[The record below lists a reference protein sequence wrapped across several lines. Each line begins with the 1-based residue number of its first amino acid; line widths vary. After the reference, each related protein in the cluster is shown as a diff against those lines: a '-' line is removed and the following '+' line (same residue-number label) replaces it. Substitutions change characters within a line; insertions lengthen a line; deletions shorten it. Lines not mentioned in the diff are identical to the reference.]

1 MIGIIGG
8 TSLLKA
14 DIMWGAR
21 DRTVKNKFGSVYLF
35 EGKDFIFIPRHGKGR
50 TIPPHM
56 INHKAN
62 ILALQEL
69 ECEFIIGINSVGSLK
84 KKIRPGSILIP
95 DDYINPWNIQTYY
108 DTTIVHIT
116 PALDDSLRKLIL
128 RTAKSQGIDVIG
140 KGIYL
145 QTIGPRLETKA
156 EVKFFQG
163 IADVVGMTMAS
174 EATLSRELN
183 LQYASICTVDNF
195 CHGIFEEP
203 LDFEKVVEE
212 VSEDRNNLMKLI
224 TAVIKELNRE

>member
-1 MIGIIGG
+1 M
-8 TSLLKA
+8 KA
-14 DIMWGAR
+14 DVMWDAR
-21 DRTVKNKFGSVYLF
+21 DRVVKNKFGSVYLF
-35 EGKDFIFIPRHGKGR
+35 EGKDFIFLPRHGKDR
-50 TIPPHM
+50 TIPPHK

-69 ECEFIIGINSVGSLK
+69 ECETIIGINSVGSLK
-84 KKIRPGSILIP
+84 KRIRPKDILIP
-95 DDYINPWNIQTYY
+95 EDYINPWNIQTYY

-116 PALDDSLRKLIL
+116 PALDESLRKLIL
-128 RTAKSQGIDVIG
+128 KTAKSQGIGIIG

-156 EVKFFQG
+156 EVRFFQS

-174 EATLSRELN
+174 EATLSKELN

-195 CHGIFEEP
+195 CHGVFDEP

-212 VSEDRNNLMKLI
+212 ISNDRDDLIKLI
-224 TAVIKELNRE
+224 TAVIEELK